1 MRTALRAGKVG
12 RALLGACMI
21 VASMAATGT
30 GAAPSWASPNPMHK
44 QSTPPSTT
52 TPVPTTTTTTMTSG
66 PAPAPPAPAPP
77 DNCVRGSWPQSVQGR
92 PIAYQAGEGAYLWHD
107 PDGGWALRITRSGT
121 KLPFSG
127 YLSSVE
133 GTFIDVNPIMGSSD
147 DIVVPGRH
155 SVYFRFVGD
164 AAVDGLDFDTQCAR
178 AFTVD
183 IHMGGGEAPTSAIH
197 LGPSL
202 SGPASNPFR
211 VERVRVQAPDVTLAT
226 PTTTRPAMP
235 SAKAARG
242 TLAS

>member
-1 MRTALRAGKVG
+1 M
-12 RALLGACMI
+12 
-21 VASMAATGT
+21 
-30 GAAPSWASPNPMHK
+30 
-44 QSTPPSTT
+44 
-52 TPVPTTTTTTMTSG
+52 
-66 PAPAPPAPAPP
+66 
-77 DNCVRGSWPQSVQGR
+77 
-92 PIAYQAGEGAYLWHD
+92 
-107 PDGGWALRITRSGT
+107 RITRSGT

-147 DIVVPGRH
+147 DIVVPGRR

-242 TLAS
+242 TLVS